1 MRSNNGLQARFA
13 ATSQLLYSDIWPIWL
28 VVVPGVVA
36 VVRREFAVQTN
47 RFRKFGRCNAIVSVK
62 GVVVRTVYCT
72 VTEHQSNEYGSRRC
86 QVASPQLDKPLQICV
101 QMLTRIPV
109 LLVSL

>member
-13 ATSQLLYSDIWPIWL
+13 AISQFVYSDIWPIWL

-47 RFRKFGRCNAIVSVK
+47 RLNL
-62 GVVVRTVYCT
+62 VVVTL
-72 VTEHQSNEYGSRRC
+72 N
-86 QVASPQLDKPLQICV
+86 
-101 QMLTRIPV
+101 
-109 LLVSL
+109 